1 MGDRKIK
8 VEEALKRLAATF
20 LDREADKT
28 SLITVTH
35 IDISPDFKNS
45 IIYISVLPDKEALAA
60 LNFCKR
66 KMTDFKKYVKDN
78 MNIHTVPFFAVELD
92 FGEKN
97 RQRIEELSHEIEP
110 L

>member
-1 MGDRKIK
+1 MSDRKIK
-8 VEEALKRLAATF
+8 VEEALKKLSATF

-35 IDISPDFKNS
+35 VDASPDLKNAT
-45 IIYISVLPDKEALAA
+45 IYISVLPDKQAEAA

-66 KMTDFKKYVKDN
+66 KMTDFKQYVKEN
-78 MNIHTVPFFAVELD
+78 MHIHTVPFFSVELD

-97 RQRIEELSHEIEP
+97 RQRIEELSHNI
-110 L
+110 

>member
-20 LDREADKT
+20 IEKESDKV

-35 IDISPDFKNS
+35 VNISPDFQNS
-45 IIYISVLPDKEALAA
+45 IIYISVLPDKEAEKA

-66 KMTDFKKYVKDN
+66 KMTDFKKYVKEN
-78 MNIHTVPFFAVELD
+78 MHIHSIPHFSVELD
-92 FGEKN
+92 YGEKN
-97 RQRIEELSHEIEP
+97 RQRIDELSRIG
-110 L
+110 

>member
-8 VEEALKRLAATF
+8 VEESLKRLAATF
-20 LDREADKT
+20 LDRESDNT
-28 SLITVTH
+28 SLITVTR

-45 IIYISVLPDKEALAA
+45 IVYISVLPDKRSEHA

-78 MNIHTVPFFAVELD
+78 MSIHSIPFFSVELD
-92 FGEKN
+92 YGEKN
-97 RQRIEELSHEIEP
+97 RQRIEELSHEG
-110 L
+110 

>member
-8 VEEALKRLAATF
+8 VEVALKKLAATF
-20 LDREADKT
+20 LDREADRT
-28 SLITVTH
+28 SLITVTR

-45 IIYISVLPDKEALAA
+45 VIYISVLPDSQAESA

-78 MNIHTVPFFAVELD
+78 MNIHTVPFFSVELD
-92 FGEKN
+92 LGEKN
-97 RQRIEELSHEIEP
+97 RQRVEELSHEN
-110 L
+110 

>member
-20 LDREADKT
+20 LERESDNV
-28 SLITVTH
+28 SLITVTR
-35 IDISPDFKNS
+35 INISPDFKNS
-45 IIYISVLPDKEALAA
+45 VIYISVLPDKEAERA

-78 MNIHTVPFFAVELD
+78 MHIHTVPFFAVELD
-92 FGEKN
+92 YGEKN
-97 RQRIEELSHEIEP
+97 RQRIDELSRKG
-110 L
+110 

>member
-8 VEEALKRLAATF
+8 VEVALKKLAATF
-20 LDREADKT
+20 LDREADRT
-28 SLITVTH
+28 SLITVTR

-45 IIYISVLPDKEALAA
+45 KIFISVLPDKQSESA

-78 MNIHTVPFFAVELD
+78 MNIHTVPFFDVELD
-92 FGEKN
+92 LGEKN
-97 RQRIEELSHEIEP
+97 RQRIEELSHEN
-110 L
+110 